1 MHECAANVPE
11 NTADRSVEA
20 LAGDAEVSGVGADA
34 TRVPDDVGRLKW
46 VLGHSSWSCV
56 NGP

>member
-11 NTADRSVEA
+11 NTADGSVEA

-34 TRVPDDVGRLKW
+34 TGVPDDVSRLKW
-46 VLGHSSWSCV
+46 VLATPA
-56 NGP
+56 GPA